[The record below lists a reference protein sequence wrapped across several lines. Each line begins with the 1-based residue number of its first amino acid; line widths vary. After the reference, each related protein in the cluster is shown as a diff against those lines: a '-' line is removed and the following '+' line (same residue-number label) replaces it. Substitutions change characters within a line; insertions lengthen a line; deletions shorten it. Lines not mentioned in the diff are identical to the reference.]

1 MAIWGAIVKPSSKD
15 TSCKF
20 IGSQLASSLL
30 SSTGQ
35 LTNSVGTKLTD
46 TLGKLKAGDRNTSKG
61 IVDQSVKSPGKPGDK
76 QSANPKRPGGLGI
89 LGLF

>member
-1 MAIWGAIVKPSSKD
+1 MVKPSSKD

-30 SSTGQ
+30 STTGE

-46 TLGKLKAGDRNTSKG
+46 TLGKLKAGDRNTAKG
-61 IVDQSVKSPGKPGDK
+61 VASDMSVKSAGRPTDK
-76 QSANPKRPGGLGI
+76 QSANPKRGGLGI